1 MNDLYQLSELLSVDV
16 CGFLKSKRGT
26 GKQGCQHND
35 VCAKCPLVWGALGK
49 WRRRGYGRWQSPASE
64 KIKINKK

>member
-1 MNDLYQLSELLSVDV
+1 MCV
-16 CGFLKSKRGT
+16 FLKLKRGR